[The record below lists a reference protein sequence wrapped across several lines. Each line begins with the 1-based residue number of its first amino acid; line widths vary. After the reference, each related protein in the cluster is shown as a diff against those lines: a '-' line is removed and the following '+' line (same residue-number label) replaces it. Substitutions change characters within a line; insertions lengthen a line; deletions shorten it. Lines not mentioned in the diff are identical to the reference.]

1 MSTRPAARLLAAPP
15 RRAALLLALAFAFS
29 SAGVL
34 AAPSP
39 ANAWADNTWS
49 SESENQLLTLTNQS
63 RAAAGL
69 PALKAD
75 TQLRDLARWRSKDMD
90 DRQYFSHSIP
100 PDGKK
105 VFDYM
110 TAQGYC
116 YKLAGENIGWNRG
129 WGSDAEAT
137 TAVHNSFMSS
147 SGHRANILGTRWTH
161 VGIGAW
167 QAADGKKY
175 WTVIFAEKCGAAPAP
190 TATPKPTV
198 APTATPKPTT
208 APTATPKPTP
218 APTATPKATPKP
230 TPKPTVAPTATPKPT
245 PRPTATATAKATTR
259 PATPSPVA
267 TPEPT
272 PEPTPVPTPE
282 PTATPSPEPTPAPT
296 ASPTADPTATLT
308 EAPAS
313 IGGTSGWRVLDPAPD
328 GGLVNSIV
336 VSVTARFFGG

>member
-1 MSTRPAARLLAAPP
+1 MTTRPAARTFAAAS
-15 RRAALLLALAFAFS
+15 RRAALLLALAFALS

-34 AAPSP
+34 ATPAT

-69 PALKAD
+69 PALKMD
-75 TQLRDLARWRSKDMD
+75 SDLRTLARWRSKDMD

-129 WGSDAEAT
+129 WGTDEAAT
-137 TAVHNSFMSS
+137 SAVHDSFMNS
-147 SGHRANILGTRWTH
+147 SGHRANILGKSWNH

-175 WTVIFAEKCGAAPAP
+175 WTVIFVDKCGAAPAP
-190 TATPKPTV
+190 TATPKPT
-198 APTATPKPTT
+198 A

-230 TPKPTVAPTATPKPT
+230 TPKPT
-245 PRPTATATAKATTR
+245 ATATAKATTR

-272 PEPTPVPTPE
+272 PEITLAPTLAPTAEPTPVPTAVPTAE
-282 PTATPSPEPTPAPT
+282 PTLEPT
-296 ASPTADPTATLT
+296 ASPTD
-308 EAPAS
+308 APPPS

-336 VSVTARFFGG
+336 VSVTARYFGG

>member
-1 MSTRPAARLLAAPP
+1 MTTRPAARTFAAVS
-15 RRAALLLALAFAFS
+15 RRAALLLALAFALS

-34 AAPSP
+34 ATPAA

-69 PALKAD
+69 PALKMD

-137 TAVHNSFMSS
+137 TAVHNSFMNS
-147 SGHRANILGTRWTH
+147 SGHRANILGTSWNH

-175 WTVIFAEKCGAAPAP
+175 WTVIFVDKCGAAPAP
-190 TATPKPTV
+190 TATPKPTA
-198 APTATPKPTT
+198 APTATPKPTA
-208 APTATPKPTP
+208 APTATPKATPKPTA

-230 TPKPTVAPTATPKPT
+230 TPK
-245 PRPTATATAKATTR
+245 PTATATAKATTR

-267 TPEPT
+267 TPAPTLEPT
-272 PEPTPVPTPE
+272 PEITLAPTPAPTAEPTPVPTTG
-282 PTATPSPEPTPAPT
+282 PTADPTLDPT
-296 ASPTADPTATLT
+296 ASPTD
-308 EAPAS
+308 APSS
-313 IGGTSGWRVLDPAPD
+313 IGGTSGWRVLEPAPD

-336 VSVTARFFGG
+336 VSVTARYFGG